1 MTGNRSQLINFVSKF
16 LGTVRFGNDHI
27 ARIVGYDDYQL
38 ENVTISRVYY
48 VERIGYNL
56 FSIGK
61 SKKSSH
67 QPKAEDTNQEKLYL
81 LHMDLCGP
89 MRVASIYRK
98 KYIIVIVDDYSR
110 FTWVKFLRS
119 KDEVPEAIVK
129 CIKNIQVR
137 LNATVRNVRTN
148 NETEFVNQT
157 LREFYENV
165 GISHQTSV
173 TRTPQQ
179 NGVVKK
185 RNRTLVE
192 AARTIS
198 GPGLHPM
205 TPATLS
211 IGLVPNTVS
220 QQPCILPNRD
230 DWDHLFQPMF
240 DEYFNPPTIDV
251 SLVQEARASSAMD
264 LADSPVSTSIDHD
277 VPSTSVPSSQEHEQS
292 SITSQGFEESPKTPL
307 FCDDPLNESP
317 HEDSTSQGSSSN
329 VLQIHT
335 PFEHLGRWTKDH
347 LIANVIRN
355 PSRSISTRKQ
365 FKTDIMKEE
374 GIDFEESFAPVAR
387 IEAIRIF
394 VANVAHKNMTIF
406 QIDVKT
412 AFLNCE
418 LKEEVFVSQPE
429 GFVDQ
434 DNPSHVYKLKKALYG
449 LKQAPRAW
457 YDMLSSFPSRNIS
470 PKDTGMSLIAYADVD
485 HAGCQDT
492 RRSTSGSAQFL
503 GDKLVSWSSKKKKR
517 TAISS
522 TEAEYIA
529 LSGCCT
535 QILWTRSQLTDY
547 GFQYNKIP
555 LLPNQEFDD
564 LPSEYDLVSFIKEL
578 GYFSNYEMML
588 AIHTDQMHQPWSTFT
603 AINVEYVAL
612 LWENFMYQADNREIS
627 LTRKEH
633 MPYPRFTK
641 VIINHFISKDNTISM
656 RNMINL
662 HTIRD
667 DTLLGTLKFVSN
679 IEDCHNYGALIPDG
693 MINQDIKDFKAYKT
707 YLDYATGKVPP
718 KKARKFKKHAS
729 PKLKTVPTSP
739 KEPTQNDTLGKS
751 VLKKKAPAKTD
762 RGKGIELLSDAALL
776 EDAQLKKTLRKC
788 KHETHKLQ
796 ASGSSEG
803 ADYKS
808 EVLDKKTGKTKD
820 TSEQTGV
827 KPRVPNVYKEDSSNS
842 DNDCWGNSK
851 DENDD
856 FNDEDDDENPSFT
869 LKDYEEEE
877 QDKEYVHTPKKEKS
891 DDEEKMFKEED
902 DDVTKELEDQQNA
915 SHKYGFKQEE
925 DDGHVTLTIV
935 HDKTEGTIQ
944 SSSVSFDFT
953 SKLLNLDDTGLD
965 VNKIASLMNT
975 STVPLPPPPVN
986 PSSQLTTI
994 TQQQT
999 PDSTTTITNP
1009 TMTLPEIPNF
1019 AFLFWFDQRVK
1030 EAMDVVVRVQSNKLK
1045 EEAKAENQEFF
1056 YQVDSTMKAII
1067 KEHVK
1072 AQVSKIMPQIEKYIT
1087 EYLGAEVLVRSTN
1100 QSQTSY
1106 TVAASL
1112 SEFEL
1117 KKILI
1122 DKIETNKSINRP
1134 DIQKNHYNALVEA
1147 YNSDKDIII
1156 SYGDVVTLKRGKYTK
1171 ADEPEF
1177 EAADAEMQQDQR
1189 NEPPQKWIS
1198 TIAKARQPPRT
1209 FDELMGTPIDFSA
1222 YVMNRLKIDNMTQEI
1237 LVRLA
1242 FNLLKGT
1249 CKSFA
1254 ELEYHFEECYK
1265 AVNDRLDWH
1274 NPEGREYPFDLS
1286 KPLQLIEDRG
1296 RQVFPADYFINND
1309 LEYLKGR
1316 SSSSKYATSTTI
1328 TKAANYDNN
1337 EGIKD
1342 MVPTL

>member
-1 MTGNRSQLINFVSKF
+1 
-16 LGTVRFGNDHI
+16 
-27 ARIVGYDDYQL
+27 
-38 ENVTISRVYY
+38 
-48 VERIGYNL
+48 
-56 FSIGK
+56 
-61 SKKSSH
+61 
-67 QPKAEDTNQEKLYL
+67 
-81 LHMDLCGP
+81 
-89 MRVASIYRK
+89 MRVASINKK
-98 KYIIVIVDDYSR
+98 KYILVIVDDYSR
-110 FTWVKFLRS
+110 FTWVRFLRS
-119 KDEVPEAIVK
+119 KDEAPEAIVK

-157 LREFYENV
+157 LRGFYENV
-165 GISHQTSV
+165 GISHQTSIA
-173 TRTPQQ
+173 RTPQQ

-198 GPGLHPM
+198 GPGLHPI
-205 TPATLS
+205 TPATF
-211 IGLVPNTVS
+211 T
-220 QQPCILPNRD
+220 
-230 DWDHLFQPMF
+230 
-240 DEYFNPPTIDV
+240 
-251 SLVQEARASSAMD
+251 RALRAMD

-277 VPSTSVPSSQEHEQS
+277 VPSTSIPSSQEHENS
-292 SITSQGFEESPKTPL
+292 SITFQGFEESPKTPL
-307 FCDDPLNESP
+307 FRDDPLNESP

-335 PFEHLGRWTKDH
+335 PFEHLGRWIKDH

-355 PSRSISTRKQ
+355 PSRSIFTRKQ
-365 FKTDIMKEE
+365 FNTDIMWVLKNKARLVAQGFRKEE

-387 IEAIRIF
+387 IEAI
-394 VANVAHKNMTIF
+394 
-406 QIDVKT
+406 QED
-412 AFLNCE
+412 
-418 LKEEVFVSQPE
+418 FVSQPE

-470 PKDTGMSLIAYADVD
+470 PKMTTKFKMSMMGQMPFFLGLQLSQSPRGIFINQPKYAYEIVKKYGMLTSDSVDTPMVEKSKRDEDLQGKLVDATLYHGMIGSLMYLTSSRPDLIYAVCLCARNQAKPTKKHLNAVKRIIRYLKGIINMGLWYSKDT
-485 HAGCQDT
+485 GCQDT

-503 GDKLVSWSSKKKKR
+503 GDKLVSWSSKKKK
-517 TAISS
+517 S
-522 TEAEYIA
+522 TTILSIEAEYIA
-529 LSGCCT
+529 LSGCYA
-535 QILWTRSQLTDY
+535 QILWTRSQLIDY

-555 LLPNQEFDD
+555 LLPNQEFYD
-564 LPSEYDLVSFIKEL
+564 LPSENDLVSFIKEL
-578 GYFSNYEMML
+578 GYFGNYEML
-588 AIHTDQMHQPWSTFT
+588 SAIRTDQMHQPWRTFT
-603 AINVEYVAL
+603 AINVDYIAL

-627 LTRKEH
+627 STRKEH

-656 RNMINL
+656 RNRINL
-662 HTIRD
+662 YTVRD

-679 IEDCHNYGALIPDG
+679 IEDCQNYRAMIPDG
-693 MINQDIKDFKAYKT
+693 MINQDIKDSKDYKT

-729 PKLKTVPTSP
+729 PKLKTVSASP
-739 KEPTQNDTLGKS
+739 KEPTQNGKGVKRPAKKATIAPTASVVIRDTLGKS

-762 RGKGIELLSDAALL
+762 RGKGIELLSDAVLL

-788 KHETHKLQ
+788 KQETHKLQ

-803 ADYKS
+803 ANYKS
-808 EVLDKKTGKTKD
+808 EVLDKKTGMTKD

-827 KPRVPNVYKEDSSNS
+827 KLGVLDVYKEDSSDS
-842 DNDCWGNSK
+842 DDDCWGNSK

-856 FNDEDDDENPSFT
+856 FNDEDDDGGNDDDSGNDDDGGNAAQDSKQTDSDDDENPSFT

-877 QDKEYVHTPKKEKS
+877 QDEEYVHTPKKEEF

-902 DDVTKELEDQQNA
+902 DD
-915 SHKYGFKQEE
+915 YGFEQEE

-965 VNKIASLMNT
+965 VNKISSLMNT
-975 STVPLPPPPVN
+975 STVPPPPPLVN

-999 PDSTTTITNP
+999 PDSTTTTTNP

-1030 EAMDVVVRVQSNKLK
+1030 EAVDMAVRVQSNKLK

-1067 KEHVK
+1067 KEH
-1072 AQVSKIMPQIEKYIT
+1072 
-1087 EYLGAEVLVRSTN
+1087 
-1100 QSQTSY
+1100 
-1106 TVAASL
+1106 
-1112 SEFEL
+1112 
-1117 KKILI
+1117 
-1122 DKIETNKSINRP
+1122 
-1134 DIQKNHYNALVEA
+1134 
-1147 YNSDKDIII
+1147 
-1156 SYGDVVTLKRGKYTK
+1156 
-1171 ADEPEF
+1171 
-1177 EAADAEMQQDQR
+1177 
-1189 NEPPQKWIS
+1189 
-1198 TIAKARQPPRT
+1198 
-1209 FDELMGTPIDFSA
+1209 
-1222 YVMNRLKIDNMTQEI
+1222 IDNLTQEI

-1254 ELEYHFEECYK
+1254 KLEYHFEECYK
-1265 AVNDRLDWH
+1265 AVNDRLNWH
-1274 NPEGREYPFDLS
+1274 NPEGREYLFDLS
-1286 KPLQLIEDRG
+1286 KPLPLIEDRG
-1296 RQVFPADYFINND
+1296 RQVFPVDYFINND

-1328 TKAANYDNN
+1328 TNAAKWYDYGYLEEIVVRRDDNVLYKFKEGYFPRLNLHDIEDMLLLLVQKKLSDLDVDDRSVLNDITSNLEIDYLPKRHWSNLEMKRSRIMVKAIDKLFFERRLMRNLEKFVGGRDYETDLRLLQQT
-1337 EGIKD
+1337 I
-1342 MVPTL
+1342 